1 MVPSGTGGAGRP
13 EREEPPRRSRT
24 SSARRTRS
32 EPPADGAAA
41 VDGEPDAAEVARTIA
56 LRLLNAAPRSRA
68 QLAEKLAARD
78 VPEDVADAL
87 LDRYEEVGLLD
98 DAAYADMLV
107 RTRHAERGLARR
119 ALAQELRRK
128 GIEGEVAQAALDQVE
143 DEDELAAAQ
152 ALVARR
158 IHATRGL
165 DRDKR
170 RRRLGGMLARKGYP
184 PGVAMRIIDE
194 ALAAEGEDGVED
206 GDHPLDVLP

>member
-1 MVPSGTGGAGRP
+1 M
-13 EREEPPRRSRT
+13 
-24 SSARRTRS
+24 
-32 EPPADGAAA
+32 
-41 VDGEPDAAEVARTIA
+41 ARTIA
-56 LRLLNAAPRSRA
+56 LRLLSAAPRSRA

-78 VPEDVADAL
+78 VPDDVADAL

-128 GIEGEVAQAALDQVE
+128 GIDGDVAQAALEQVE
-143 DEDELAAAQ
+143 DEDELTAAR

-158 IHATRGL
+158 VAATRGL
-165 DRDKR
+165 EREKR

-184 PGVAMRIIDE
+184 PGVAMRVVDE
-194 ALAAEGEDGVED
+194 ALAAEGQDGAEDSNDAE
-206 GDHPLDVLP
+206 HLDDLP